1 MNKIRNGVSA
11 TGVFIFMMHCTLSE
25 LVIASSTVITPCL
38 AHLAPQRSGTTAR
51 HNIGSTLLV
60 YKFAL
65 AVAGPFLGR
74 GIIKDV
80 MVSLT

>member
-1 MNKIRNGVSA
+1 MKEVLNGVSA
-11 TGVFIFMMHCTLSE
+11 TGVFIFMMHCALSE
-25 LVIASSTVITPCL
+25 LVIASSTVVTPCL
-38 AHLAPQRSGTTAR
+38 AHLAPRRSGTTAR
-51 HNIGSTLLV
+51 HNTGSTLLV

-65 AVAGPFLGR
+65 AVAGLGR